1 MASALSSLTSKLS
14 QRLGMGSDNGEELIN
29 ILKATAFKGQNNT
42 APTDAQLMAL
52 LIVADQYGLNPWT
65 KEIYA
70 FPDKNNGIVP
80 VVGVDGWARIIN
92 DNPQFDGM
100 EFAQSDEKVRMPGA
114 NSDAPA
120 WIECAMYRKDRTRPV
135 IIREYLDEV
144 YREPFKGKFGLV
156 VGPWQ
161 THPKRFLRHKA
172 MIQCARMAFGYGGI
186 YDQDEAERIV
196 DATEKHMGPAEVVPQ
211 APAHYPAAEFDK
223 NLPAWRKVIEAGKK
237 TAADLIAMVETKGAL
252 TDEQKATLRA
262 IKPLQPASD
271 VQDVQPK
278 DEAPAFT
285 YAQVADKLSAATD
298 VEQLAEAG
306 SLIGAVANADHRAE
320 LVTLYEQ
327 RSAELPDGE

>member
-1 MASALSSLTSKLS
+1 MSNALATLTRTLATKLD
-14 QRLGMGSDNGEELIN
+14 MGDGADLIGT
-29 ILKATAFKGQNNT
+29 LKATAFKGQVS
-42 APTDAQLMAL
+42 DAQMTAL
-52 LIVADQYGLNPWT
+52 LVVANQYALNPWT

-80 VVGVDGWARIIN
+80 VVGVDGWSRIIN
-92 DNPQFDGM
+92 SHPQFDGI
-100 EFAQSDEKVRMPGA
+100 EFEQ
-114 NSDAPA
+114 DAESCTCV
-120 WIECAMYRKDRTRPV
+120 IYRKDRKHPIKVTAWMSECKR
-135 IIREYLDEV
+135 
-144 YREPFKGKFGLV
+144 GT
-156 VGPWQ
+156 GPWQ
-161 THPKRFLRHKA
+161 SHPRRMLRHKS
-172 MIQCARMAFGYGGI
+172 MIQCARLAFGYGGI

-196 DATEKHMGPAEVVPQ
+196 DATEKHMGLAEVVPQ
-211 APAHYPAAEFDK
+211 SPAHYPAAEFDK

-237 TAADLIAMVETKGAL
+237 TADDLIAMVETKGAL

-306 SLIGAVANADHRAE
+306 SLIGAVSNADHRAE
-320 LVTLYEQ
+320 LVSMYEQ
-327 RSAELPDGE
+327 RSAEMEAA

>member
-1 MASALSSLTSKLS
+1 MSTALTTLTRTLATKLD
-14 QRLGMGSDNGEELIN
+14 MGDGAELIDT
-29 ILKATAFKGQNNT
+29 LKATAFKGEV
-42 APTDAQLMAL
+42 TDAQMTAL
-52 LIVADQYGLNPWT
+52 LVVANQYGLNPWT

-80 VVGVDGWARIIN
+80 VVGVDGWSRIIN
-92 DNPQFDGM
+92 SHPQFDGI
-100 EFAQSDEKVRMPGA
+100 EFHHADKLVTMPGGKP
-114 NSDAPA
+114 APE
-120 WIECAMYRKDRTRPV
+120 WIECHIYRKDRSRPIV
-135 IIREYLDEV
+135 VREYLDEV
-144 YREPFKGKFGLV
+144 YRAPFNGKYGEV
-156 VGPWQ
+156 TGPWQ
-161 THPKRFLRHKA
+161 THTKRFLRHKS
-172 MIQCARMAFGYGGI
+172 MIQCARLAFGYGNI

-196 DATEKHMGPAEVVPQ
+196 DATEKHMGPAEVVPRS
-211 APAHYPAAEFDK
+211 PAHYPAAEFDK

-237 TAADLIAMVETKGAL
+237 TADDLIAMVETKGAL

-306 SLIGAVANADHRAE
+306 SLIGAVSNADHRAE

-327 RSAELPDGE
+327 RSAEMEAA

>member
-1 MASALSSLTSKLS
+1 MTNALTTLTQTLAAKLD
-14 QRLGMGSDNGEELIN
+14 MGDGAGLIDT
-29 ILKATAFKGQNNT
+29 LKATAFKGEV
-42 APTDAQLMAL
+42 TDAQMTAL
-52 LIVADQYGLNPWT
+52 LVVANQYGLNPWT

-80 VVGVDGWARIIN
+80 VVGVDGWSRIIN
-92 DNPQFDGM
+92 SHPQFDGI
-100 EFAQSDEKVRMPGA
+100 EFHHADKLVTMPGGKP
-114 NSDAPA
+114 APE
-120 WIECAMYRKDRTRPV
+120 WIECHIYRKDRSRPIV
-135 IIREYLDEV
+135 VREYLDEV
-144 YREPFKGKFGLV
+144 YRAPFKGKYGEV
-156 VGPWQ
+156 TGPWQ
-161 THPKRFLRHKA
+161 THTKRFLRHKS
-172 MIQCARMAFGYGGI
+172 MIQCARLAFGYGGI

-223 NLPAWRKVIEAGKK
+223 NLPAWRRVIEAGKK
-237 TAADLIAMVETKGAL
+237 TADDLIAMVETKGAL

-262 IKPLQPASD
+262 IKPPQPD

-306 SLIGAVANADHRAE
+306 SLIGAVSNADHRAE
-320 LVTLYEQ
+320 LVSMYEQ
-327 RSAELPDGE
+327 RSAEMEAA

>member
-1 MASALSSLTSKLS
+1 MTTNALTTLTKTLATKLD
-14 QRLGMGSDNGEELIN
+14 MGDGEGLIET
-29 ILKATAFKGQNNT
+29 LKATAFKGQVS
-42 APTDAQLMAL
+42 DAQMTAL
-52 LIVADQYGLNPWT
+52 LVVANQYALNPWT

-80 VVGVDGWARIIN
+80 VVGVDGWSRIIN
-92 DNPQFDGM
+92 SHPQFDGM
-100 EFAQSDEKVRMPGA
+100 EFEQ
-114 NSDAPA
+114 DAESCTCV
-120 WIECAMYRKDRTRPV
+120 IYRKDRGRPIKV
-135 IIREYLDEV
+135 TEWMSECKR
-144 YREPFKGKFGLV
+144 GT
-156 VGPWQ
+156 GPWQ
-161 THPKRFLRHKA
+161 SHPRRMLRHKA
-172 MIQCARMAFGYGGI
+172 MIQCARLAFGYGGI

-223 NLPAWRKVIEAGKK
+223 NLPAWRKVIESGKK
-237 TAADLIAMVETKGAL
+237 TADDLIAMVETKGAL

-262 IKPLQPASD
+262 IKPPQPAAD
-271 VQDVQPK
+271 VQDVHPK
-278 DEAPAFT
+278 DALTFT
-285 YAQVADKLSAATD
+285 YAQVADKLTAATD

>member
-1 MASALSSLTSKLS
+1 MSTALTTLTSKLAAK
-14 QRLGMGSDNGEELIN
+14 LDMGDDGSDLIET
-29 ILKATAFKGQNNT
+29 LKATAFKGEVTNAQMT
-42 APTDAQLMAL
+42 ALMV
-52 LIVADQYGLNPWT
+52 VANQYGLNPWT

-156 VGPWQ
+156 PGPWQ

-186 YDQDEAERIV
+186 FDQDEAERII
-196 DATEKHMGPAEVVPQ
+196 EKDMGAAEVVSSRPA
-211 APAHYPAAEFDK
+211 APAALPDYSQSAFAD
-223 NLPAWRKVIEAGKK
+223 NLPKWSAAIQGGKLTADEVITRAS
-237 TAADLIAMVETKGAL
+237 TKGVLSEAQKAQIRAAAQPKPAPAPEPEPEII
-252 TDEQKATLRA
+252 DAPEQKAQADDDGWIEDYEST
-262 IKPLQPASD
+262 
-271 VQDVQPK
+271 
-278 DEAPAFT
+278 EA
-285 YAQVADKLSAATD
+285 AQ
-298 VEQLAEAG
+298 
-306 SLIGAVANADHRAE
+306 
-320 LVTLYEQ
+320 
-327 RSAELPDGE
+327 